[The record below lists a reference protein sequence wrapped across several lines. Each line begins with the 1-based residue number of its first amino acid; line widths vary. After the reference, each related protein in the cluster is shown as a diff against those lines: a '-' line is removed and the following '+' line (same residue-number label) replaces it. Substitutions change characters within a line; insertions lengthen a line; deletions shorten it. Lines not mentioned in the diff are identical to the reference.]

1 MLVYLVEE
9 FKVGWGLF
17 FGGFE
22 SVRICFKVVLEVV
35 SGGLVGLGFRVI
47 GLRQVLGLAT
57 VASGCF
63 FR

>member
-35 SGGLVGLGFRVI
+35 SGGLVGLGFKVS
-47 GLRQVLGLAT
+47 GFLG
-57 VASGCF
+57 
-63 FR
+63 FRGV